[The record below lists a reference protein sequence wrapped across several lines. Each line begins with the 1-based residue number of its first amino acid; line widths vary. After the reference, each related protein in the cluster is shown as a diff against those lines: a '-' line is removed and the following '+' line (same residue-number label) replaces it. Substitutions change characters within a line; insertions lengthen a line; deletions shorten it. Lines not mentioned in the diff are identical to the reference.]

1 MARSAPSPS
10 SIASPSCS
18 HLPPLASYTLSC
30 SLPTAAEDT
39 DKEITEL
46 MQADELKI
54 FLSDALHEKAL
65 RRQAKRAAWVYAIAV
80 RKARMRP
87 APHGYG
93 DGSYECICSR
103 CDKAAK
109 LDTAAEAAYAKL
121 CDVDVRCSALC
132 CRACTQ
138 VACSLCV

>member
-1 MARSAPSPS
+1 M
-10 SIASPSCS
+10 
-18 HLPPLASYTLSC
+18 
-30 SLPTAAEDT
+30 PTAAEDT
-39 DKEITEL
+39 KKEITEL
-46 MQADELKI
+46 MQSDELEI

-80 RKARMRP
+80 RKARMHP

-109 LDTAAEAAYAKL
+109 LDTATEAAYATWMS
-121 CDVDVRCSALC
+121 VAARYAAA
-132 CRACTQ
+132 RARK
-138 VACSLCV
+138 